1 MAKRYLT
8 KEEKRNFI
16 LWTRE
21 NSNGTLLTSEKL
33 SKICDECNNN
43 PEKIGIKILDLAA
56 KIKSHPEEIEE
67 IPQDDFEMDDIPFV
81 E

>member
-16 LWTRE
+16 LWNQE

-33 SKICDECNNN
+33 SDICNQYGND
-43 PEKIGIKILDLAA
+43 PEKIGNRILELAT
-56 KIKSHPEEIEE
+56 KTISHPEEIS
-67 IPQDDFEMDDIPFV
+67 QDDFEMDDIPFV

>member
-16 LWTRE
+16 LWNQE

-33 SKICDECNNN
+33 SDICNQYGND
-43 PEKIGIKILDLAA
+43 PGKIGNRILELAT
-56 KIKSHPEEIEE
+56 KTISHPEEIS
-67 IPQDDFEMDDIPFV
+67 QDDFEMDDIPFV